1 MQHTPTLIHGD
12 SLSIGQ
18 LADRWD
24 VSPDVVHGLIE
35 NEDLAVD
42 DRGFITNSELHR
54 FYQSG
59 GQSLLSA

>member
-1 MQHTPTLIHGD
+1 MQHTPSLIHGD

-24 VSPDVVHGLIE
+24 KSPDFVKGLIE
-35 NEDLAVD
+35 NEDLTVD
-42 DRGFITNSELHR
+42 DRGLITNAELHA

-59 GQSLLSA
+59 GQALLDA